1 MLNTSANIKE
11 PGLNVLPPGVERYIV
26 NGGGLTG
33 IQILPDDEIEIINKI
48 GYLKTELIK
57 PVSPLYFNDK
67 EKTSAQDKFAKSID
81 ALRARASLLASER
94 SGVSFGLILQDNER
108 QAANYRESIRQSL
121 ESARRQHTRSI
132 QQTEAQYQNIRNQY
146 RSQTQQAYNQ
156 IPSTGSI
163 LLGAA
168 ASGLNTYV
176 ATT

>member
-1 MLNTSANIKE
+1 MCSLVAASAGISLFQ
-11 PGLNVLPPGVERYIV
+11 GLAMRGAAQDAADQAYQTEVAGVANAETDKR
-26 NGGGLTG
+26 
-33 IQILPDDEIEIINKI
+33 NKQAA
-48 GYLKTELIK
+48 LMEQQ
-57 PVSPLYFNDK
+57 SDK

-156 IPSTGSI
+156 IPSLGSI
-163 LLGAA
+163 IFSIPKA
-168 ASGLNTYV
+168 
-176 ATT
+176 

>member
-1 MLNTSANIKE
+1 MCSLVAASAGISLFQ
-11 PGLNVLPPGVERYIV
+11 GLAMRSAAQDAADQAYQTEVAGVANAETDKR
-26 NGGGLTG
+26 
-33 IQILPDDEIEIINKI
+33 NKQAA
-48 GYLKTELIK
+48 LMEQQ
-57 PVSPLYFNDK
+57 SDK

-156 IPSTGSI
+156 IPSLGSV

-168 ASGLNTYV
+168 SSGLQTKL
-176 ATT
+176 ALS

>member
-1 MLNTSANIKE
+1 MCSLVAASAGISLFQ
-11 PGLNVLPPGVERYIV
+11 GLAMRGAAQDAADQAYQVELAGVANAETDKR
-26 NGGGLTG
+26 
-33 IQILPDDEIEIINKI
+33 NKQAA
-48 GYLKTELIK
+48 LMEQQ
-57 PVSPLYFNDK
+57 SDK

-156 IPSTGSI
+156 IPSLGSV

-168 ASGLNTYV
+168 SSGLQTQLSLNG
-176 ATT
+176 

>member
-1 MLNTSANIKE
+1 MCSLVAASAGISLFQ
-11 PGLNVLPPGVERYIV
+11 GLAMRSAAQDAADQAYQTEVAGVANAETDKR
-26 NGGGLTG
+26 
-33 IQILPDDEIEIINKI
+33 NKQAA
-48 GYLKTELIK
+48 LMEQQ
-57 PVSPLYFNDK
+57 SDK

-81 ALRARASLLASER
+81 ALKARASLLASER

-156 IPSTGSI
+156 IPSLGSI
-163 LLGAA
+163 ILGAG
-168 ASGLNTYV
+168 ASALQTEIAVNR
-176 ATT
+176 

>member
-1 MLNTSANIKE
+1 MCSLVAASAGISLFQ
-11 PGLNVLPPGVERYIV
+11 GLAMRGAAQDAADQAYQVELAGVANAETDKR
-26 NGGGLTG
+26 
-33 IQILPDDEIEIINKI
+33 NKQAA
-48 GYLKTELIK
+48 LMEQQ
-57 PVSPLYFNDK
+57 SDK

-156 IPSTGSI
+156 IPSLGSV

-168 ASGLNTYV
+168 SSGLQTQLSLN
-176 ATT
+176 A

>member
-1 MLNTSANIKE
+1 MCSLVAASAGISLFQ
-11 PGLNVLPPGVERYIV
+11 GLAMRGAAQDAADQAYQTEVAGVANAETDKR
-26 NGGGLTG
+26 
-33 IQILPDDEIEIINKI
+33 NKQAA
-48 GYLKTELIK
+48 LMEQQ
-57 PVSPLYFNDK
+57 SDK

-81 ALRARASLLASER
+81 ALKARASLLASER

-156 IPSTGSI
+156 IPSLGSV

-168 ASGLNTYV
+168 SSGLQTQLSLN
-176 ATT
+176 A

>member
-1 MLNTSANIKE
+1 MCSLVAASAGISLFQ
-11 PGLNVLPPGVERYIV
+11 GLAMRGAAQDAADQAYQTEVAGVANAETDKR
-26 NGGGLTG
+26 
-33 IQILPDDEIEIINKI
+33 NKQAA
-48 GYLKTELIK
+48 LMEQQ
-57 PVSPLYFNDK
+57 SDK

-156 IPSTGSI
+156 IPSLGSI

-168 ASGLNTYV
+168 SSGLRTQIALN
-176 ATT
+176 A

>member
-1 MLNTSANIKE
+1 MCSLVAASAGISLFQ
-11 PGLNVLPPGVERYIV
+11 GLAMRSAAQDAADQAYQTEVAGVANAETDKR
-26 NGGGLTG
+26 
-33 IQILPDDEIEIINKI
+33 NKQAA
-48 GYLKTELIK
+48 LMEQQ
-57 PVSPLYFNDK
+57 SDK

-156 IPSTGSI
+156 IPSLGSV

-168 ASGLNTYV
+168 SSGLQTQLSLN
-176 ATT
+176 AG

>member
-1 MLNTSANIKE
+1 MCSLVAASAGISLFQ
-11 PGLNVLPPGVERYIV
+11 GLAMRGAAQDAADQAYQVELAGVANAETDKR
-26 NGGGLTG
+26 
-33 IQILPDDEIEIINKI
+33 NKQAA
-48 GYLKTELIK
+48 LMEQQ
-57 PVSPLYFNDK
+57 SDK

-156 IPSTGSI
+156 IPSLGSV

-168 ASGLNTYV
+168 SSGLQTQLGLN
-176 ATT
+176 A

>member
-1 MLNTSANIKE
+1 MCSLVAASAGISLFQ
-11 PGLNVLPPGVERYIV
+11 GLAMRSAAIDAAEQAYQVEVEGVANAETDKR
-26 NGGGLTG
+26 
-33 IQILPDDEIEIINKI
+33 NKQAA
-48 GYLKTELIK
+48 LMEQQ
-57 PVSPLYFNDK
+57 SDK

-121 ESARRQHTRSI
+121 ESARRQHIRSI

-156 IPSTGSI
+156 IPSLGSI
-163 LLGAA
+163 LLGAG
-168 ASGLNTYV
+168 ASALQTEIAVNR
-176 ATT
+176 

>member
-1 MLNTSANIKE
+1 MCSLVAASAGISLFQ
-11 PGLNVLPPGVERYIV
+11 GLAMRGAAQDAADQAYQVELAGVANAETDKR
-26 NGGGLTG
+26 
-33 IQILPDDEIEIINKI
+33 NKQAA
-48 GYLKTELIK
+48 LMEQQ
-57 PVSPLYFNDK
+57 SDK

-81 ALRARASLLASER
+81 ALKARASLLASER

-156 IPSTGSI
+156 IPSLGSV

-168 ASGLNTYV
+168 SSGLQTQLSLN
-176 ATT
+176 A

>member
-1 MLNTSANIKE
+1 MCSLVAASAGISLFQ
-11 PGLNVLPPGVERYIV
+11 GLAMRGAAQDAADQAYQTEVAGVANAETDKR
-26 NGGGLTG
+26 
-33 IQILPDDEIEIINKI
+33 NKQAA
-48 GYLKTELIK
+48 LMEQQ
-57 PVSPLYFNDK
+57 SDK

-81 ALRARASLLASER
+81 ALKARASLLASER

-156 IPSTGSI
+156 IPSLGSI

-168 ASGLNTYV
+168 SSGLQTQLALN
-176 ATT
+176 

>member
-1 MLNTSANIKE
+1 MCSLVAASAGISLFQ
-11 PGLNVLPPGVERYIV
+11 GLAMRGAAQDAADQAYQTEVAGVANAETDKR
-26 NGGGLTG
+26 
-33 IQILPDDEIEIINKI
+33 NKQAA
-48 GYLKTELIK
+48 LMEQQ
-57 PVSPLYFNDK
+57 SDK

-81 ALRARASLLASER
+81 ALKARASLLASER

-156 IPSTGSI
+156 IPSLGSV

-168 ASGLNTYV
+168 SSGLQTQLSLN
-176 ATT
+176 AG

>member
-1 MLNTSANIKE
+1 MCSLVAASAGISLFQ
-11 PGLNVLPPGVERYIV
+11 GLAMRSAAQDAAEQAYQTEVAGVANAETDKR
-26 NGGGLTG
+26 
-33 IQILPDDEIEIINKI
+33 NKQAA
-48 GYLKTELIK
+48 LMEQQ
-57 PVSPLYFNDK
+57 SDK

-81 ALRARASLLASER
+81 ALKARASLLASER

-156 IPSTGSI
+156 IPSIGSV
-163 LLGAA
+163 LLGAG
-168 ASGLNTYV
+168 ASALQTQIALDAG
-176 ATT
+176 

>member
-1 MLNTSANIKE
+1 MCNLVAASAGISLFQ
-11 PGLNVLPPGVERYIV
+11 GLAMRSAAQDAADQAYQVEVAGVANAETDKR
-26 NGGGLTG
+26 
-33 IQILPDDEIEIINKI
+33 NKQAA
-48 GYLKTELIK
+48 LMEQQ
-57 PVSPLYFNDK
+57 SDK

-156 IPSTGSI
+156 IPSLGSV

-168 ASGLNTYV
+168 SSGLQTQLSLN
-176 ATT
+176 AG

>member
-1 MLNTSANIKE
+1 MCSLVAASAGISLFQ
-11 PGLNVLPPGVERYIV
+11 GLAMRSAAQDAAEQAYQTEVAGVANAETDKR
-26 NGGGLTG
+26 
-33 IQILPDDEIEIINKI
+33 NKQAA
-48 GYLKTELIK
+48 LMEQQ
-57 PVSPLYFNDK
+57 SDK

-156 IPSTGSI
+156 IPSLGSV

-168 ASGLNTYV
+168 SSGLQTQLSLN
-176 ATT
+176 A

>member
-1 MLNTSANIKE
+1 MCSLVAASAGISLFQ
-11 PGLNVLPPGVERYIV
+11 GLAMRGAAQDAADQAYQTEVAGVANAETDKR
-26 NGGGLTG
+26 
-33 IQILPDDEIEIINKI
+33 NKQAA
-48 GYLKTELIK
+48 LMEQQ
-57 PVSPLYFNDK
+57 SDK

-81 ALRARASLLASER
+81 ALKARASLLASER

-132 QQTEAQYQNIRNQY
+132 QQTETQYQNIRNQY

-156 IPSTGSI
+156 IPSLGSV

-168 ASGLNTYV
+168 SSGLQTQLALN
-176 ATT
+176 

>member
-1 MLNTSANIKE
+1 MCSLVAASAGISLFQ
-11 PGLNVLPPGVERYIV
+11 GLAMRGAAQDAADQAYQVEVAGVANAETDKR
-26 NGGGLTG
+26 
-33 IQILPDDEIEIINKI
+33 NKQAA
-48 GYLKTELIK
+48 LMEQQ
-57 PVSPLYFNDK
+57 SDK

-156 IPSTGSI
+156 IPSLGSV

-168 ASGLNTYV
+168 SSGLQTQLSLN
-176 ATT
+176 AG